1 MRPSKPP
8 KSCWC
13 ATQRCTDGYDRPGMV
28 HEARG
33 QLHEAANCYRN
44 VVEFALANPEHC
56 DPEFVASFLGLIAKL
71 EASEAE
77 AKRAVTAV
85 DRSG

>member
-1 MRPSKPP
+1 
-8 KSCWC
+8 
-13 ATQRCTDGYDRPGMV
+13 MV

-33 QLHEAANCYRN
+33 QLREAANCYGL
-44 VVEFALANPEHC
+44 VIEFALANPEHY
-56 DPEFVASFLGLIAKL
+56 DPEFVASFLALIAKL